1 MTTYSQ
7 LVDQLVLETR
17 RPDMKLDIA
26 RYCNQTIR
34 ELHTDPETNKIL
46 FFADNFKQL
55 QLTADVD
62 NGFAWEIPNPAV
74 FQKLHIVGFAGV
86 YDGNG
91 KPTFST
97 PTTPGRHL
105 NTLAHYHYQAGN
117 HFFFNGYGG
126 VGMKLNLGYYEF
138 PQRLSYQAEVDRL
151 VTWDEEAQVYEYD
164 VSLSTPEL
172 REAALKKVTNWILTR
187 WEDTVAEGLR
197 AKVYKRVSDTERART
212 CYSMYQAMRS
222 GMWTSENAQTAEF
235 L

>member
-1 MTTYSQ
+1 MTTFSQ
-7 LVDQLVLETR
+7 LVDQLVAETR
-17 RPDMKLDIA
+17 RPDMGLDVR

-62 NGFAWEIPNPAV
+62 NGFSWEMPNPAN

-86 YDGNG
+86 YDGDG
-91 KPTFST
+91 KSVFST

-105 NTLAHYHYQAGN
+105 NTLTTYHYQAGN
-117 HFFFNGYGG
+117 RFFFNGYGG
-126 VGMKLNLGYYEF
+126 INQQIALGYYEL
-138 PQRLSYQAEVDRL
+138 PQRLSYQEEDDRL
-151 VTWDEEAQVYEYD
+151 VIWDEEAQVFDYD
-164 VSLSTPEL
+164 PSLTTDEL
-172 REAALKKVTNWILTR
+172 REAALTMATNWILTR

-212 CYSMYQAMRS
+212 CYSMYQAMRA
-222 GMWTSENAQTAEF
+222 GFWTSENAQTAEF